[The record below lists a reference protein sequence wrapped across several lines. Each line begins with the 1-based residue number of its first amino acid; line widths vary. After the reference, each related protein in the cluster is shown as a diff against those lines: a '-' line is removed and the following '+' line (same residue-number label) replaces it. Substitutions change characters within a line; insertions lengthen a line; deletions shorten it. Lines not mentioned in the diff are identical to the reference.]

1 MIQLK
6 HFQVFI
12 HYTVQVE
19 GKDTDQL
26 TLELIKQTLISSKLI
41 EGKTSRQKRK
51 KTHSKR
57 RHSRRDEQKMHS
69 KSAELNTNISVT
81 L

>member
-12 HYTVQVE
+12 RYTVQVE

-26 TLELIKQTLISSKLI
+26 TLELIKQALISSKLI
-41 EGKTSRQKRK
+41 EGKTSREKRK
-51 KTHSKR
+51 KNSL
-57 RHSRRDEQKMHS
+57 QK
-69 KSAELNTNISVT
+69 KAQQEG
-81 L
+81 

>member
-1 MIQLK
+1 VIQLE

-12 HYTVQVE
+12 LYTVQVE

-26 TLELIKQTLISSKLI
+26 TLELIKQALISSKLI

-51 KTHSKR
+51 KLTPKEGTFGR
-57 RHSRRDEQKMHS
+57 QEG
-69 KSAELNTNISVT
+69 
-81 L
+81 

>member
-12 HYTVQVE
+12 LYTVQVE

-26 TLELIKQTLISSKLI
+26 TLELIKQALISSKLI

-51 KTHSKR
+51 
-57 RHSRRDEQKMHS
+57 
-69 KSAELNTNISVT
+69 ELT
-81 L
+81 LKEGTAGEINRKCIVSLLK

>member
-12 HYTVQVE
+12 LYTVQVE

-26 TLELIKQTLISSKLI
+26 TLELIKQALISSKLT

-51 KTHSKR
+51 
-57 RHSRRDEQKMHS
+57 
-69 KSAELNTNISVT
+69 ELT
-81 L
+81 LKEGTAGGINRKCIVSLLK